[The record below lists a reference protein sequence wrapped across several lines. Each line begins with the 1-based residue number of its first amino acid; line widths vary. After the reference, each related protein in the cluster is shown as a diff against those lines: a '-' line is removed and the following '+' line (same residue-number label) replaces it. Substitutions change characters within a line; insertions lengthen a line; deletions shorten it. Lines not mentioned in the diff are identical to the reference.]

1 MRPIWNGMISFGM
14 VNIPIG
20 VYSATRSERISF
32 HFLHKKD
39 LGRIHNK
46 RVCDVC
52 GEEVAYEDLVRGYE
66 YEKDE
71 YVPLEEADFEKIEAE
86 NSKTITITDFVAQEE
101 IDPMYFDTPY
111 YLVPGKNADHAYVML
126 REALQR
132 TEKIGIGK
140 VVFREREHLAA
151 VKAQGRALML
161 DTMHFA
167 DEITPAEDLKLPAA
181 KTNLKDKEIK
191 LAEQLV
197 EMMTGEFEP
206 EKYKDTYRENLEA
219 LIESKL
225 KGKRV
230 RAKTT
235 KKKATTNVVDIMSV
249 LRKSLQN
256 SEPKRKTKA
265 VAKGRKKKA
274 ASKAK
279 AA

>member
-20 VYSATRSERISF
+20 VYSATRSEKISF

-52 GEEVAYEDLVRGYE
+52 GKEVSYDELVRGYE
-66 YEKDE
+66 YEKGE
-71 YVPLEEADFEKIEAE
+71 YVPLEEEDFEKIEVQ
-86 NSKTITITDFVAQEE
+86 NSKTITITDFVAQDE

-126 REALQR
+126 REALKR
-132 TEKIGIGK
+132 TEKIGVGK

-151 VKAQGRALML
+151 VKSQGRALML

-167 DEITPAEDLKLPAA
+167 DEITPADEINLPAA
-181 KTNLKDKEIK
+181 KSDLKEKELK

-206 EKYKDTYRENLEA
+206 EKYKDTYREELEK
-219 LIESKL
+219 LIEAKL

-230 RAKTT
+230 SVKTT

-256 SEPKRKTKA
+256 SEPKRKTKV
-265 VAKGRKKKA
+265 VARGRKRKA
-274 ASKAK
+274 ATKAK

>member
-20 VYSATRSERISF
+20 VYSATRSEKISF
-32 HFLHKKD
+32 HFLHKTD

-52 GEEVAYEDLVRGYE
+52 GKEVSYDELVRGYE
-66 YEKDE
+66 YEKGE
-71 YVPLEEADFEKIEAE
+71 YVPLDEEDFEKIEVQ

-126 REALQR
+126 REALKR
-132 TEKIGIGK
+132 TDKIGIGK

-151 VKAQGRALML
+151 VKSQGRALML

-167 DEITPAEDLKLPAA
+167 DEITPAKDLNLPAA
-181 KTNLKDKEIK
+181 KSDLKEKELK

-197 EMMTGEFEP
+197 EMMAGEFEP
-206 EKYKDTYRENLEA
+206 EKYKDTYREDLEK
-219 LIESKL
+219 LIEAKL
-225 KGKRV
+225 KGKRISV
-230 RAKTT
+230 KTT

-256 SEPKRKTKA
+256 SEPKRKTRV
-265 VAKGRKKKA
+265 VARSKKRKA
-274 ASKAK
+274 ATKAK